1 MPNHGFG
8 RCDGHH
14 KMVDC
19 IGVAPGDFPI
29 RTRELEID
37 RKKMTGQIGRS
48 TFVSPVARGYSA
60 SLMLSDGPYSSRFWL
75 SIGIVCA
82 KAVEAETIRKTVT
95 IAIFS
100 GVNIAI
106 SPWCG

>member
-1 MPNHGFG
+1 M
-8 RCDGHH
+8 RCEPH
-14 KMVDC
+14 C
-19 IGVAPGDFPI
+19 IGLAPGVFNGLAPGVFK
-29 RTRELEID
+29 ID

-106 SPWCG
+106 SPWGG

>member
-8 RCDGHH
+8 RCDCHH

-19 IGVAPGDFPI
+19 IGLAPGDFPI

-48 TFVSPVARGYSA
+48 TFVSPVARLLGFRHAFGRAVLQYV
-60 SLMLSDGPYSSRFWL
+60 LVVDWYRLRQSRR
-75 SIGIVCA
+75 G
-82 KAVEAETIRKTVT
+82 
-95 IAIFS
+95 
-100 GVNIAI
+100 
-106 SPWCG
+106 

>member
-19 IGVAPGDFPI
+19 IGLAPGDFPI
-29 RTRELEID
+29 RTREWEID

-48 TFVSPVARGYSA
+48 TFVSPVARSYSA
-60 SLMLSDGPYSSRFWL
+60 SVMLSDAHLTHFMDSDRANAATTAPLLKLRRVVWRG
-75 SIGIVCA
+75 
-82 KAVEAETIRKTVT
+82 AE
-95 IAIFS
+95 
-100 GVNIAI
+100 
-106 SPWCG
+106 

>member
-1 MPNHGFG
+1 MAITKWSIASVWHRAFS
-8 RCDGHH
+8 
-14 KMVDC
+14 
-19 IGVAPGDFPI
+19 I

-48 TFVSPVARGYSA
+48 TFVSPVARGYSV
-60 SLMLSDGPYSSRFWL
+60 SHMLSDGPYSSRFWL